1 MTLNDQMIEVL
12 RQLSIRAPNVI
23 TRPGHYTPGKQAQ
36 VWSKFQTEVATFVR
50 AEKLQQIHVVTERE
64 AVAGV
69 TGLIWW
75 NPAGG
80 WPLPHFHLGD
90 NIYPAN
96 DAQWQRFSSGVIAKV
111 GAQLQSSKAT
121 VSFDQ
126 LVQITEGAAHL

>member
-1 MTLNDQMIEVL
+1 MTLNDQMLEVL
-12 RQLSIRAPNVI
+12 RQLSIRAPDVI
-23 TRPGHYTPGKQAQ
+23 TRPGHYTPGKQAHI
-36 VWSKFQTEVATFVR
+36 WAKFHTEVANFVR
-50 AEKLQQIHVVTERE
+50 DEKLQQIHVATERQAATE
-64 AVAGV
+64 A

-111 GAQLQSSKAT
+111 GAQLQSSKAK

-126 LVQITEGAAHL
+126 LVQITEGAAQL